1 MYQVN
6 ETTCSGCGD
15 CVTACPAGAI
25 ALTNGRAHIDEALC
39 VACGS
44 CADACPRGAITMI
57 VASDGARAA
66 SEPERPTAVVPV
78 VPVAAAAAGGLR
90 ARPDVELLPAE
101 PRGSRIWPLVGGA
114 LVWAARELLP
124 EVLEALRASR
134 GTISSATGNRLRSS
148 GLMGVSRRRMAHRHR
163 RGRV

>member
-1 MYQVN
+1 MYRVN

-44 CADACPRGAITMI
+44 CADACPRGAIAMI

-78 VPVAAAAAGGLR
+78 AAAATRGLR
-90 ARPDVELLPAE
+90 ARPDVELLPPE
-101 PRGSRIWPLVGGA
+101 TRRGRIWPLVGGA

-124 EVLEALRASR
+124 EVLGALRASR

-148 GLMGVSRRRMAHRHR
+148 GLMGVSRRRMGHRRR